1 MSIETIYRIGYVA
14 LIAALVCRDF
24 LYSRRVGQ

>member
-1 MSIETIYRIGYVA
+1 MSIETIYCIGYVA
-14 LIAALVCRDF
+14 LIGALAIGDF

>member
-14 LIAALVCRDF
+14 LIAALACRDF
-24 LYSRRVGQ
+24 LYSLRVAK

>member
-14 LIAALVCRDF
+14 LIAALAIGDF
-24 LYSRRVGQ
+24 LYSRRVVQ